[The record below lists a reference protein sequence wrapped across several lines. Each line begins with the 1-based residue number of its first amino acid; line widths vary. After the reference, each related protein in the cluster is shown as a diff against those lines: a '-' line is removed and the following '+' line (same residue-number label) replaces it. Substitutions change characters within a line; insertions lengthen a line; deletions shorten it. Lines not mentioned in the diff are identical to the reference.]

1 MNFGTSDIALIAIA
15 IATWGIFLFGVN
27 ITN

>member
-15 IATWGIFLFGVN
+15 IAVWGMFLFGLN